1 MGHYR
6 RFAEKPQ
13 CGSLGPSA
21 GGDLRAGL
29 EVGSG
34 LRPRGE
40 FLLQTLYP
48 SPPSSS
54 FERSRCSASVTADFQ
69 VYQVYTFNLSLNS

>member
-34 LRPRGE
+34 LRPRGV
-40 FLLQTLYP
+40 LQTLYP
-48 SPPSSS
+48 SLPSSS
-54 FERSRCSASVTADFQ
+54 FERSHCTASVTADFH